1 MYSKILGISKRIG
14 IAYPSYEI
22 YDGVSGFYDYGPI
35 GKLIKNNIENL
46 IRNHFINFN

>member
-22 YDGVSGFYDYGPI
+22 YGGVSGFYDYCPV
-35 GKLIKNNIENL
+35 GKIIKNKKGVSL
-46 IRNHFINFN
+46 RNP